1 MRESDY
7 QTYIDL
13 DNLSRYDRQSEHTQ
27 LVRSTAIKVGSKKVT
42 PIFSNGAKDNEK
54 VEKRMRKVEE
64 ELNKGCE
71 RTLSRAFQII
81 VFIDLCIWHHYN
93 ILSLAN

>member
-7 QTYIDL
+7 HTYIDL

-42 PIFSNGAKDNEK
+42 PIFSNGEEK
-54 VEKRMRKVEE
+54 VEKRMRKVEG
-64 ELNKGCE
+64 ELNEGCE

-81 VFIDLCIWHHYN
+81 VFIDLINYVFG
-93 ILSLAN
+93 ITATFSL